1 MRWLLLKDLRILRRS
16 PLLVALLVLYPIVI
30 AVLIGFALSRGP
42 DKPEVA
48 FYNGLEG
55 QSAVVE
61 LGGERIDLASE
72 GQRLFDAIDPVRVD
86 SREEAIQ
93 KVEDGEVLG
102 ALIIPSDLATNIQS
116 SLEPG
121 TVEVYFN
128 AEDPAK
134 RQFVE
139 NTIKAQV
146 QSANAALTK
155 RVAKEALKLLDLIST
170 GGEYSFLG
178 QSFDVL
184 GLERAEQILAK
195 ARAELPAGSPE
206 RAELDRVIAFGK
218 LARENLSFSDE
229 VLAVVGEP
237 IRVKA
242 TALDGGTTS
251 LTSFAVALAVAVSLM
266 FITLLLAAG
275 TLALEREENAFSRL
289 VRGLVSKTG
298 LLAEK
303 AGLAAVC
310 SVSVCLLMMAG
321 LGLFVELDWGRFPLW
336 LAALAVGALAFAAL
350 GLAIG
355 ALTRDV
361 RAASLLAFMLCLP
374 LAFLALVPSGAVAP
388 ALYDVIRAVSAVFPF
403 QPALDALDAAL
414 NDAGGIGGP
423 LLHLA
428 GLTLGFGALAR
439 RRPATLRLMASA
451 NEALV
456 RRVYAAANARD
467 MDAILAG
474 THEDCEVHPVL
485 GANLAADVYRGHE
498 GVRQWTRD
506 LWGEW
511 ESFDTSIGEVVERGD
526 RLLYPVGLRGRGR
539 ASGAPFEA
547 EIFHLTTV
555 RDGLVL
561 RIEGFSDRE
570 SAMRA
575 LEAT

>member
-55 QSAVVE
+55 KSAVVE
-61 LGGERIDLASE
+61 LGGDRIDLAAE
-72 GQRLFDAIDPVRVD
+72 GRRLFDAIDPVRVD
-86 SREEAIQ
+86 SRKEAIQ
-93 KVEDGEVLG
+93 KVEDGDVLG
-102 ALIIPSDLATNIQS
+102 ALIIPGDLATNIQS

-121 TVEVYFN
+121 TVEVYYN

-155 RVAKEALKLLDLIST
+155 RVAKEALVLLDLIST
-170 GGEYSFLG
+170 GGQYTFLG

-184 GLERAEQILAK
+184 GLQRAERILAQ
-195 ARAELPAGSPE
+195 ARAELPTGSPE
-206 RAELDRVIAFGK
+206 RAELGRVIAFGK
-218 LARENLSFSDE
+218 LARENLSFSDD

-237 IRVKA
+237 IRVKS

-251 LTSFAVALAVAVSLM
+251 LSSFAVALAVAVSLM

-289 VRGLVSKTG
+289 VRGLVSRTG

-303 AGLAAVC
+303 AGLAAAC
-310 SVSVCLLMMAG
+310 SVAVCLLMMAG

-336 LAALAVGALAFAAL
+336 LAALAVGAVAFAAL

-355 ALTRDV
+355 ALTRDL

-388 ALYDVIRAVSAVFPF
+388 ALYDVIRAVSAAFPF
-403 QPALDALDAAL
+403 KPALDALDAAL
-414 NDAGGIGGP
+414 NDAGDLGGP

-428 GLTLGFGALAR
+428 GLTLAFGALG
-439 RRPATLRLMASA
+439 RL
-451 NEALV
+451 ALQ
-456 RRVYAAANARD
+456 RFA
-467 MDAILAG
+467 
-474 THEDCEVHPVL
+474 
-485 GANLAADVYRGHE
+485 
-498 GVRQWTRD
+498 
-506 LWGEW
+506 
-511 ESFDTSIGEVVERGD
+511 
-526 RLLYPVGLRGRGR
+526 
-539 ASGAPFEA
+539 
-547 EIFHLTTV
+547 
-555 RDGLVL
+555 
-561 RIEGFSDRE
+561 
-570 SAMRA
+570 
-575 LEAT
+575 

>member
-16 PLLVALLVLYPIVI
+16 PLLVALLVLYPVVI

-55 QSAVVE
+55 KSAVVE
-61 LGGERIDLASE
+61 LGGDRIDLAAE

-86 SREEAIQ
+86 SREEAIK
-93 KVEDGEVLG
+93 KVKDGEVLG

-146 QSANAALTK
+146 QTANAALTK
-155 RVAKEALKLLDLIST
+155 RVAKEALQLLDLIST
-170 GGEYSFLG
+170 GGQYSFLG

-184 GLERAEQILAK
+184 GLQRAEKILAQ
-195 ARAELPAGSPE
+195 ARVELPKSSPE
-206 RAELDRVIAFGK
+206 RAELDRVIAFGR
-218 LARENLSFSDE
+218 LARENLSFSDD

-242 TALDGGTTS
+242 TALNGGTTS
-251 LTSFAVALAVAVSLM
+251 LSSFAVALAVAVSLM

-289 VRGLVSKTG
+289 VRGLVSRTG
-298 LLAEK
+298 LLVEK
-303 AGLAAVC
+303 AGLATVC
-310 SVSVCLLMMAG
+310 SVAVCLLMLAG
-321 LGLFVELDWGRFPLW
+321 LALFVEVDWGRFPLW
-336 LAALAVGALAFAAL
+336 LAALVAGALAFAAL

-388 ALYDVIRAVSAVFPF
+388 ALYDVIRAISAVFPF
-403 QPALDALDAAL
+403 KPALDALDAGL
-414 NDAGGIGGP
+414 NDAGDLGGP

-428 GLTLGFGALAR
+428 GLTLAFGALG
-439 RRPATLRLMASA
+439 RLALGRFASA
-451 NEALV
+451 
-456 RRVYAAANARD
+456 
-467 MDAILAG
+467 
-474 THEDCEVHPVL
+474 T
-485 GANLAADVYRGHE
+485 
-498 GVRQWTRD
+498 
-506 LWGEW
+506 
-511 ESFDTSIGEVVERGD
+511 
-526 RLLYPVGLRGRGR
+526 
-539 ASGAPFEA
+539 
-547 EIFHLTTV
+547 
-555 RDGLVL
+555 
-561 RIEGFSDRE
+561 
-570 SAMRA
+570 
-575 LEAT
+575 

>member
-30 AVLIGFALSRGP
+30 AVLIGLALSAGP
-42 DKPEVA
+42 DKPKVA

-55 QSAVVE
+55 KSAVVE
-61 LGGERIDLASE
+61 LGGDRIDLAAE
-72 GQRLFDAIDPVRVD
+72 GQRLFDAIDPVRVN
-86 SREEAIQ
+86 SKKEAIQ
-93 KVEDGEVLG
+93 KVKDGEVLG
-102 ALIIPSDLATNIQS
+102 ALIIPDDLATNIQS
-116 SLEPG
+116 SLEQG
-121 TVEVYFN
+121 TVEVYYN

-146 QSANAALTK
+146 QSANSALTK

-170 GGEYSFLG
+170 GGDYSFLG

-184 GLERAEQILAK
+184 GLERAERILAQAK
-195 ARAELPAGSPE
+195 AELPPGSAA

-218 LARENLSFSDE
+218 LARENLSFSDD

-237 IRVKA
+237 IQVKA

-251 LTSFAVALAVAVSLM
+251 LSSFAVALAVAVSLM

-310 SVSVCLLMMAG
+310 SVSVSLLMLAG

-336 LAALAVGALAFAAL
+336 LAALTVGALAFAAL

-361 RAASLLAFMLCLP
+361 RAASLLAFMICLP

-388 ALYDVIRAVSAVFPF
+388 ALYDAIRAVSAVFPF
-403 QPALDALDAAL
+403 SPALDALDAAL

-428 GLTLGFGALAR
+428 GLTLAFGALAR
-439 RRPATLRLMASA
+439 I
-451 NEALV
+451 ALQ
-456 RRVYAAANARD
+456 RFA
-467 MDAILAG
+467 
-474 THEDCEVHPVL
+474 
-485 GANLAADVYRGHE
+485 
-498 GVRQWTRD
+498 
-506 LWGEW
+506 
-511 ESFDTSIGEVVERGD
+511 
-526 RLLYPVGLRGRGR
+526 
-539 ASGAPFEA
+539 
-547 EIFHLTTV
+547 
-555 RDGLVL
+555 
-561 RIEGFSDRE
+561 
-570 SAMRA
+570 
-575 LEAT
+575 

>member
-42 DKPEVA
+42 DKPKVA

-55 QSAVVE
+55 KSAVVE
-61 LGGERIDLASE
+61 LGGDRIDLAAE

-86 SREEAIQ
+86 SRKEAIQ
-93 KVEDGEVLG
+93 KVEDGDVLG
-102 ALIIPSDLATNIQS
+102 ALIIPGDLATNIQS

-155 RVAKEALKLLDLIST
+155 RVAKEALQLLDLIST

-184 GLERAEQILAK
+184 GLQRAEQILAK
-195 ARAELPAGSPE
+195 ARAELPEGSPD

-218 LARENLSFSDE
+218 LARENLAFSDD

-242 TALDGGTTS
+242 TAIDGGTTS
-251 LTSFAVALAVAVSLM
+251 LSSFAVALAVAVSLM

-303 AGLAAVC
+303 AGLAAAC
-310 SVSVCLLMMAG
+310 SVAVCLLMMAG

-336 LAALAVGALAFAAL
+336 LAALVVGALAFAAL

-388 ALYDVIRAVSAVFPF
+388 ALYDVIRAISAAFPF
-403 QPALDALDAAL
+403 KPALDALDAAL
-414 NDAGGIGGP
+414 NDAGELGGP

-428 GLTLGFGALAR
+428 GLTLAFGALGR
-439 RRPATLRLMASA
+439 I
-451 NEALV
+451 ALQ
-456 RRVYAAANARD
+456 RFA
-467 MDAILAG
+467 
-474 THEDCEVHPVL
+474 
-485 GANLAADVYRGHE
+485 
-498 GVRQWTRD
+498 
-506 LWGEW
+506 
-511 ESFDTSIGEVVERGD
+511 
-526 RLLYPVGLRGRGR
+526 
-539 ASGAPFEA
+539 
-547 EIFHLTTV
+547 
-555 RDGLVL
+555 
-561 RIEGFSDRE
+561 
-570 SAMRA
+570 
-575 LEAT
+575 

>member
-61 LGGERIDLASE
+61 LGGEEIDLASE

-275 TLALEREENAFSRL
+275 TLALER
-289 VRGLVSKTG
+289 
-298 LLAEK
+298 AEK
-303 AGLAAVC
+303 A
-310 SVSVCLLMMAG
+310 
-321 LGLFVELDWGRFPLW
+321 F
-336 LAALAVGALAFAAL
+336 
-350 GLAIG
+350 
-355 ALTRDV
+355 
-361 RAASLLAFMLCLP
+361 
-374 LAFLALVPSGAVAP
+374 
-388 ALYDVIRAVSAVFPF
+388 
-403 QPALDALDAAL
+403 
-414 NDAGGIGGP
+414 
-423 LLHLA
+423 
-428 GLTLGFGALAR
+428 
-439 RRPATLRLMASA
+439 
-451 NEALV
+451 
-456 RRVYAAANARD
+456 
-467 MDAILAG
+467 
-474 THEDCEVHPVL
+474 
-485 GANLAADVYRGHE
+485 
-498 GVRQWTRD
+498 
-506 LWGEW
+506 
-511 ESFDTSIGEVVERGD
+511 
-526 RLLYPVGLRGRGR
+526 
-539 ASGAPFEA
+539 
-547 EIFHLTTV
+547 
-555 RDGLVL
+555 
-561 RIEGFSDRE
+561 
-570 SAMRA
+570 
-575 LEAT
+575 

>member
-1 MRWLLLKDLRILRRS
+1 MRWLLLKDLCILRRS

-30 AVLIGFALSRGP
+30 AVLIGLALSAGP
-42 DKPEVA
+42 DKPKVA

-55 QSAVVE
+55 KSAVVE
-61 LGGERIDLASE
+61 LGGDRIDLAAE

-86 SREEAIQ
+86 SKEEAIQ
-93 KVEDGEVLG
+93 KVKDGEVLG
-102 ALIIPSDLATNIQS
+102 ALIIPDDLATNIQS

-121 TVEVYFN
+121 TVEVYYN

-146 QSANAALTK
+146 QSANSALTK

-170 GGEYSFLG
+170 GGDYSFLG

-184 GLERAEQILAK
+184 GLERAERILVQAK
-195 ARAELPAGSPE
+195 AELPPGSAE
-206 RAELDRVIAFGK
+206 RAEVDRVIAFGK
-218 LARENLSFSDE
+218 LARENLSFSDD

-237 IRVKA
+237 IQVKA

-251 LTSFAVALAVAVSLM
+251 LSSFAVALAVAVSLM

-298 LLAEK
+298 LLVEK

-310 SVSVCLLMMAG
+310 SVSVTLLMLAG

-403 QPALDALDAAL
+403 SPALDALDAAL
-414 NDAGGIGGP
+414 NDAGDIAGP

-428 GLTLGFGALAR
+428 GLTLAFGALAR
-439 RRPATLRLMASA
+439 L
-451 NEALV
+451 ALQ
-456 RRVYAAANARD
+456 RFA
-467 MDAILAG
+467 
-474 THEDCEVHPVL
+474 
-485 GANLAADVYRGHE
+485 
-498 GVRQWTRD
+498 
-506 LWGEW
+506 
-511 ESFDTSIGEVVERGD
+511 
-526 RLLYPVGLRGRGR
+526 
-539 ASGAPFEA
+539 
-547 EIFHLTTV
+547 
-555 RDGLVL
+555 
-561 RIEGFSDRE
+561 
-570 SAMRA
+570 
-575 LEAT
+575 

>member
-1 MRWLLLKDLRILRRS
+1 MRWLLVKDLRILRRS

-42 DKPEVA
+42 DKPQVA
-48 FYNGLEG
+48 FYNGLAG
-55 QSAVVE
+55 RSAVVE
-61 LGGERIDLASE
+61 LGGDRIDLAAE
-72 GQRLFDAIDPVRVD
+72 GRRLFDAIDPVRAS
-86 SREEAIQ
+86 SRKDAIQ
-93 KVEDGEVLG
+93 KVKDGEVLG

-139 NTIKAQV
+139 NTIRAQV

-170 GGEYSFLG
+170 GGQYSFLG
-178 QSFDVL
+178 QDFDVL
-184 GLERAEQILAK
+184 GLQRAERILIG
-195 ARAELPAGSPE
+195 ARAELPPGSPK

-218 LARENLSFSDE
+218 LARENLSFSDD

-242 TALDGGTTS
+242 TALNGGTTS
-251 LTSFAVALAVAVSLM
+251 LSSFAVALAVAVSLM

-298 LLAEK
+298 LLVEK
-303 AGLAAVC
+303 AALAAAC
-310 SVSVCLLMMAG
+310 SVAVCLLMMAG

-388 ALYDVIRAVSAVFPF
+388 ALYDVIRAVSAAFPF
-403 QPALDALDAAL
+403 KPALDALDAAL

-428 GLTLGFGALAR
+428 ALTFAFGALG
-439 RRPATLRLMASA
+439 RL
-451 NEALV
+451 ALQ
-456 RRVYAAANARD
+456 RFA
-467 MDAILAG
+467 
-474 THEDCEVHPVL
+474 
-485 GANLAADVYRGHE
+485 
-498 GVRQWTRD
+498 
-506 LWGEW
+506 
-511 ESFDTSIGEVVERGD
+511 
-526 RLLYPVGLRGRGR
+526 
-539 ASGAPFEA
+539 
-547 EIFHLTTV
+547 
-555 RDGLVL
+555 
-561 RIEGFSDRE
+561 
-570 SAMRA
+570 
-575 LEAT
+575 